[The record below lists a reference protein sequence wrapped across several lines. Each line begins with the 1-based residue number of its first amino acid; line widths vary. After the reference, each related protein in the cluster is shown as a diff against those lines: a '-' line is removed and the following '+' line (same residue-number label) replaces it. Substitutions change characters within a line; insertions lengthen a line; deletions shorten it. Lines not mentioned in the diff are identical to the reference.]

1 MKIAVLGSGAW
12 GTALAMLLQKNGHEV
27 SLWSY
32 CEEESNT
39 LRERGENKMLPGVPL
54 PKELALTHRED
65 IVAGCELAVFAPPSY
80 AMRQTAQRVK
90 PYLTPGT
97 VLVTVAKGVEPE
109 SGLRMSE
116 ILAEELPG
124 YAVAALSGPSH
135 AEEVAREMPTGC
147 VAACPEKAIAEWVQ
161 GIFMNPSFRVYSS
174 TDITGVEL
182 CGAAKNII
190 ALAAGMAEGMGCG
203 DNAKALM
210 MSRALVELS
219 ALIKARA
226 GRRTPALGW
235 PAWGI

>member
-32 CEEESNT
+32 CEEESHT
-39 LRERGENKMLPGVPL
+39 LRERGENRMLPGVPL

-65 IVAGCELAVFAPPSY
+65 IVAGCELVVFAPPSY

-135 AEEVAREMPTGC
+135 AEEVAREMPTPGSILFS
-147 VAACPEKAIAEWVQ
+147 PR
-161 GIFMNPSFRVYSS
+161 SRRVLLSS
-174 TDITGVEL
+174 
-182 CGAAKNII
+182 
-190 ALAAGMAEGMGCG
+190 
-203 DNAKALM
+203 
-210 MSRALVELS
+210 SQ
-219 ALIKARA
+219 
-226 GRRTPALGW
+226 
-235 PAWGI
+235 